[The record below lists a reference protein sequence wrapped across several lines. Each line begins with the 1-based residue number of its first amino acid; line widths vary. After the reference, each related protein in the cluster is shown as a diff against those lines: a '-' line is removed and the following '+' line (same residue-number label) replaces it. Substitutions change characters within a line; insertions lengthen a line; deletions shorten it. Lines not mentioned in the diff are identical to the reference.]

1 MMRLMTR
8 RHSYLAVLS
17 FWLVSRLS
25 LIVSGVTHFPTGM
38 FLRPFPYAMT
48 SIVGRTLY
56 SMALLAIL
64 AQLPLNFLPSSNVAL
79 SLRLCGAG

>member
-1 MMRLMTR
+1 MMRIMTR

-38 FLRPFPYAMT
+38 FLRPFPM
-48 SIVGRTLY
+48 R
-56 SMALLAIL
+56 
-64 AQLPLNFLPSSNVAL
+64 
-79 SLRLCGAG
+79 